1 MRVLLLL
8 IRTTPLLWLAAGR
21 TTLLLVVVA
30 GETIKLVG
38 LACGL
43 RLLRLSMLV
52 VGAMLLL
59 WLFDDE

>member
-21 TTLLLVVVA
+21 TLLLVVV

-38 LACGL
+38 LAFGL
-43 RLLRLSMLV
+43 RVLRLSMLV
-52 VGAMLLL
+52 VGAMLP
-59 WLFDDE
+59 WLFDAE